1 MICYPQKVMIM
12 LFAFWDYR
20 AIEILNKSSALLATE
35 VSYGLIICIVVI
47 ELIVLLGLN
56 KYLKSAQ

>member
-20 AIEILNKSSALLATE
+20 AIEILNKSSVLLATE
-35 VSYGLIICIVVI
+35 VSYGLIICIAVI